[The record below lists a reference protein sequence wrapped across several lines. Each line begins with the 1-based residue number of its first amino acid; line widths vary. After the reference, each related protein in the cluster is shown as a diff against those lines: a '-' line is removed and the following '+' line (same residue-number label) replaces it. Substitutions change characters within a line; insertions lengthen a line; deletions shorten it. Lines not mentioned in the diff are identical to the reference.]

1 MSFNPFFSTGP
12 KNSRG
17 SVSVNPMIKVQRA
30 EKKTTVFEKNKARD
44 EARKVARNKARS
56 VKVFSKSTHS
66 LHAENRASKS
76 PNRLIEY
83 EKMIHD
89 MKNSLLN
96 DLEEKMKEMN
106 RPEGFQYEQIIPVL
120 EQMGETVDMY
130 EKKIQDK
137 LKDYAHNVL
146 SQERQSHRTSYI
158 NLIEILKGIR
168 VSLEACLKQ
177 AKSNINNEIQTEPFE
192 EIKNAIKEYRI
203 NRTRNEKKNMF
214 NSLKKRSNS
223 LKLARAEGKRK
234 APATQLLLNRIG
246 NMNTIRKQF
255 ENGDKSRL
263 RALEKKKMFNS
274 LKKRSNSLKLA
285 RAEGKRKA
293 PPATQLLLNRIGH
306 NMNTIRKQ
314 FENGDKSRLRALE
327 KKKMINAMREK
338 SKRRRP
344 TKFLLNKISRNM
356 SKFD

>member
-146 SQERQSHRTSYI
+146 SQERQSHRTSYV

-203 NRTRNEKKNMF
+203 NRTRNEKKN
-214 NSLKKRSNS
+214 
-223 LKLARAEGKRK
+223 
-234 APATQLLLNRIG
+234 
-246 NMNTIRKQF
+246 
-255 ENGDKSRL
+255 
-263 RALEKKKMFNS
+263 MFNS

>member
-1 MSFNPFFSTGP
+1 MSFNPFSMFRRSRR
-12 KNSRG
+12 NSR
-17 SVSVNPMIKVQRA
+17 VNMNPS
-30 EKKTTVFEKNKARD
+30 TS
-44 EARKVARNKARS
+44 RS
-56 VKVFSKSTHS
+56 IVRTPIHS

-246 NMNTIRKQF
+246 NNMNNIRKQF
-255 ENGDKSRL
+255 KNGDKSR
-263 RALEKKKMFNS
+263 RRT
-274 LKKRSNSLKLA
+274 LK
-285 RAEGKRKA
+285 
-293 PPATQLLLNRIGH
+293 
-306 NMNTIRKQ
+306 
-314 FENGDKSRLRALE
+314 

-356 SKFD
+356 NTITNQLKNGDKSRQRALAKKK

>member
-1 MSFNPFFSTGP
+1 MSFNPVFSTSRR
-12 KNSRG
+12 NSR
-17 SVSVNPMIKVQRA
+17 VNMNPS
-30 EKKTTVFEKNKARD
+30 TS
-44 EARKVARNKARS
+44 RS
-56 VKVFSKSTHS
+56 IVRTPIHS

-234 APATQLLLNRIG
+234 AP
-246 NMNTIRKQF
+246 
-255 ENGDKSRL
+255 
-263 RALEKKKMFNS
+263 
-274 LKKRSNSLKLA
+274 
-285 RAEGKRKA
+285 
-293 PPATQLLLNRIGH
+293 PATQLLLNRIGH

-344 TKFLLNKISRNM
+344 TNVLLNKILRNM
-356 SKFD
+356 SNLDKRLKSR

>member
-1 MSFNPFFSTGP
+1 MFRRSRR
-12 KNSRG
+12 NSR
-17 SVSVNPMIKVQRA
+17 VNMNPS
-30 EKKTTVFEKNKARD
+30 TS
-44 EARKVARNKARS
+44 RS
-56 VKVFSKSTHS
+56 IVRTPIHS

-246 NMNTIRKQF
+246 NNMNNIRKQF
-255 ENGDKSRL
+255 KNGDKSRRRTL
-263 RALEKKKMFNS
+263 KKK
-274 LKKRSNSLKLA
+274 
-285 RAEGKRKA
+285 
-293 PPATQLLLNRIGH
+293 
-306 NMNTIRKQ
+306 
-314 FENGDKSRLRALE
+314 
-327 KKKMINAMREK
+327 KKKNAMREK

-356 SKFD
+356 NTITNQLKNGDKSRQRALAKKK

>member
-1 MSFNPFFSTGP
+1 MNPST
-12 KNSRG
+12 S
-17 SVSVNPMIKVQRA
+17 
-30 EKKTTVFEKNKARD
+30 
-44 EARKVARNKARS
+44 RS
-56 VKVFSKSTHS
+56 VVRRPIHS

-146 SQERQSHRTSYI
+146 SQERQSHRTSYV

>member
-1 MSFNPFFSTGP
+1 MSFNPFSMFRRSRR
-12 KNSRG
+12 NSR
-17 SVSVNPMIKVQRA
+17 VNMNPS
-30 EKKTTVFEKNKARD
+30 TS
-44 EARKVARNKARS
+44 RS
-56 VKVFSKSTHS
+56 VVRRPIHS

-146 SQERQSHRTSYI
+146 SQERQSHRTSYV

-246 NMNTIRKQF
+246 
-255 ENGDKSRL
+255 
-263 RALEKKKMFNS
+263 
-274 LKKRSNSLKLA
+274 
-285 RAEGKRKA
+285 
-293 PPATQLLLNRIGH
+293 H